1 MLRFLT
7 SSRTRHGA
15 AAAHAQRGG
24 LLLWAVVVLAG
35 ATVGALLVFYFVIR
49 HLHAQLLVTDETL
62 LAYVDQPLEVE
73 ASVLNRLDIE
83 LDEVVSTRV
92 PVDTVLTVPVAQP
105 LELNAEFDAL
115 VPIRV
120 DVPVEDVILLEQNV
134 DIDTIVQADLLGETF
149 DLPLRGSFPVRA
161 EVPVTILVPIEQN
174 VRLRFTAPIRAR
186 MRQDLIVPLKTE
198 IVAEVPLKARMSVPV
213 LNDLFVSA
221 VVNKD
226 PPLEVRLNYSDLLI
240 PVGKVGLRFADAQ
253 NPPVA
258 PEATP

>member
-83 LDEVVSTRV
+83 LDEVVSTRAGGAA
-92 PVDTVLTVPVAQP
+92 TG
-105 LELNAEFDAL
+105 AER
-115 VPIRV
+115 RV
-120 DVPVEDVILLEQNV
+120 RRLG
-134 DIDTIVQADLLGETF
+134 ADPGGCAG
-149 DLPLRGSFPVRA
+149 RRC
-161 EVPVTILVPIEQN
+161 
-174 VRLRFTAPIRAR
+174 
-186 MRQDLIVPLKTE
+186 
-198 IVAEVPLKARMSVPV
+198 
-213 LNDLFVSA
+213 
-221 VVNKD
+221 D
-226 PPLEVRLNYSDLLI
+226 P
-240 PVGKVGLRFADAQ
+240 A
-253 NPPVA
+253 
-258 PEATP
+258 